1 MNTPVEIRD
10 LGVIGDRRTAAL
22 VGRRGEIVWYCPG
35 RFDAPSL
42 FAGLLDP
49 ERGGTWS
56 LTSSAFQPRSRAY
69 KGDSAVLETCLSHQ
83 GSAWTVTDWM
93 PMGDECPQGI
103 CRMLT
108 PSPANV
114 TATLMPAPDYA
125 SRSANIELDS
135 GRACIDGRIWLYA
148 SSEPRIERG
157 MVVVDIPAGA
167 HGWLALLGHEYERV
181 SIEDLRRWQASTLRE
196 WRDIAGR
203 ITYHGPYE
211 EQVAASLRAL
221 RLMTHAPTGGIVAA
235 ATTSLPEIE
244 GGDRNYDYRYVWMRD
259 TGMIVSALVRAGST
273 GSDERRFLEFLCDA
287 AHRSD
292 APTLLPPF
300 LSIDATPAPDRRDL
314 ELSGFRNSR
323 PVRVGNGASAQLQLD
338 GLSNVLFAAKLIYGG
353 HDTREHWD
361 TVSGIAD
368 FLAEHWREPDY
379 GIWEE
384 HERRQYTTGKVT
396 ASCGLRYIAEFC
408 DDAERA
414 SRWCAAADEIDCY
427 VREHCMTREG
437 AYSAFAGTD
446 AVDVSAAL
454 FPAWGYV
461 DADCPAMQAT
471 LHVLE
476 RDYCRGH
483 LYWRHLEELG
493 PFEEG
498 AFLAG
503 TLWVAQ
509 YWILRR
515 DPDRGR
521 AILDAALAYAN
532 DLGFFAEEAD
542 PASGRMLGNFPQTFV
557 HASLVGAAID
567 LRNSECGST

>member
-1 MNTPVEIRD
+1 MNVPVEIRD

-22 VGRRGEIVWYCPG
+22 VDRRGGIVWYCPG

-42 FAGLLDP
+42 LAALLDR
-49 ERGGTWS
+49 ERGGAWS
-56 LTSSAFQPRSRAY
+56 LTSPAFEPHSRAY
-69 KGDSAVLETCLSHQ
+69 KGDSAVLETRLSHQ
-83 GSAWTVTDWM
+83 GAESTVTDWM
-93 PMGDECPQGI
+93 PMGEDCPQGI
-103 CRMLT
+103 CRVLS
-108 PSPANV
+108 PSAADV
-114 TATLMPAPDYA
+114 TATLVPAPNYG
-125 SRSANIELDS
+125 SRTAAIELDA

-157 MVVVDIPAGA
+157 AVVVDIPAGE
-167 HGWLALLGHEYERV
+167 HGWLALLDRECGQL

-196 WRDIAGR
+196 WRDIAHR
-203 ITYHGPYE
+203 ITYHGPLE
-211 EQVAASLRAL
+211 GQVAASLRAL

-244 GGDRNYDYRYVWMRD
+244 GGNRNYDYRYVWMRD

-273 GSDERRFLEFLCDA
+273 GPDERRFLEFLCKA
-287 AHRSD
+287 AQRSNV
-292 APTLLPPF
+292 PILLPPF
-300 LSIDATPAPDRRDL
+300 LSIDTAPAPDRRAI
-314 ELSGFRNSR
+314 ELSGFRDSR
-323 PVRVGNGASAQLQLD
+323 PVYVGNGANTQLQLD
-338 GLSNVLFAAKLIYGG
+338 GLSNVLFAAKLIYGR

-361 TVSGIAD
+361 TVVRIAD

-396 ASCGLRYIAEFC
+396 ASCGLRYIAKFC
-408 DDAERA
+408 DDADRA
-414 SRWCAAADEIDCY
+414 RRWCEAADGIDRY
-427 VREHCMTREG
+427 VRENCMTREG
-437 AYSAFAGTD
+437 AYAAFAGTD

-454 FPAWGYV
+454 FAAWGYV

-471 LHVLE
+471 MRVLE
-476 RDYCRGH
+476 RDYCRDN

-493 PFEEG
+493 PFKEG
-498 AFLAG
+498 AFVAG

-509 YWILRR
+509 YWILRG
-515 DPDRGR
+515 DLDRGR

-557 HASLVGAAID
+557 HASMVGAAID
-567 LRNSECGST
+567 LRDAERGST